1 MLSLLFQITVFI
13 GIIYG
18 MHSAWIYV
26 RDTHTP
32 RKTKQLYDT
41 HNNKYRN
48 ILEDLQQQMRLSEQN
63 NQMNTDIDMY
73 CATGDNYTQMN
84 TMERE
89 LEEFM
94 KMNFPI
100 LIGTSRKSFIGETLN
115 EPVDKRFEGTAA
127 SVAVSILNGAKIV
140 RVHDVLEMKKVCK
153 IVDKTMEM
161 Y

>member
-1 MLSLLFQITVFI
+1 MYSIQNNHFTEPIFFFMQIIVTMLSLLFQITVFI

-94 KMNFPI
+94 KREAFC
-100 LIGTSRKSFIGETLN
+100 
-115 EPVDKRFEGTAA
+115 A
-127 SVAVSILNGAKIV
+127 
-140 RVHDVLEMKKVCK
+140 
-153 IVDKTMEM
+153 
-161 Y
+161 